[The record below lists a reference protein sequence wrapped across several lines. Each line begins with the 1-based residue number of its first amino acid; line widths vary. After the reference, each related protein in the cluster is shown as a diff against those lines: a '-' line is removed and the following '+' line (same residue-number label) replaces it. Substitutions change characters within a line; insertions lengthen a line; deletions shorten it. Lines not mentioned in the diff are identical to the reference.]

1 MKIKKIEHDSKNPRG
16 WEILVGYA
24 LAPLC
29 LEKAIDSSVPRPTKG
44 HSKYTRWI
52 FWSRMVASW
61 MYTQVDE
68 TLQER
73 IQNMAHRPQYADDMM
88 DKLMTQSGWN
98 SPLTGIEVY
107 MTVYCFERDM

>member
-1 MKIKKIEHDSKNPRG
+1 MMKIKKVEHDSKNPRG

-29 LEKAIDSSVPRPTKG
+29 LEKVIDSSVPRPTKG
-44 HSKYTRWI
+44 HPKYTRWI

-73 IQNMAHRPQYADDMM
+73 IQHMAHRPQYADDMM
-88 DKLMTQSGWN
+88 DKLMTMVQGSDKADN
-98 SPLTGIEVY
+98 TINEI
-107 MTVYCFERDM
+107 MKFDKI